1 MRQSLHIGNEPDFQ
15 KILIASAVLHI
26 LFIALATIP
35 LKSRDREYKSY
46 VVNIVSPSEVR
57 RTAVQSGT
65 AKTSTKDK
73 IPVKMKTPPRKRV
86 RKAPKAD
93 MSLET
98 EKVIAKKID
107 TLRDK
112 ERLRALEKL
121 RALSALSK
129 KKEAEERETEQGLES
144 LRQEI
149 QGSVSIQTGAPGS
162 QSSSSMNDYA
172 ALIRER
178 IWSEWIYPDLDAQD
192 LEVIIAFI
200 VNKDG
205 KVIQPRLVKAS
216 GNTLYD
222 RSAMKAIQKASPLP
236 APVIEEEF
244 EVRFRL

>member
-1 MRQSLHIGNEPDFQ
+1 MRQSLRIGNEPDFQ
-15 KILIASAVLHI
+15 KIIIASAVLHI

-35 LKSRDREYKSY
+35 LKTRDREYKSY
-46 VVNIVSPSEVR
+46 VVNIVSPSDIR
-57 RTAVQSGT
+57 RTAKKSAS
-65 AKTSTKDK
+65 AKTSKDK

-86 RKAPKAD
+86 RTPPKAD
-93 MSLET
+93 MSLKT
-98 EKVIAKKID
+98 EKVVAKKID
-107 TLRDK
+107 TLRNK
-112 ERLRALEKL
+112 EKLRAIEKL

-129 KKEAEERETEQGLES
+129 KKEAKEQETDKELAD

-149 QGSVSIQTGAPGS
+149 QGSVSVQTGVPGS

-178 IWSEWIYPDLDAQD
+178 IWSEWIYPNLDSQD
-192 LEVIIAFI
+192 LEVIIAFVI
-200 VNKDG
+200 NKDG
-205 KVIQPRLVKAS
+205 KVISPRLVKTS

-236 APVIEEEF
+236 APVVEEEF